1 MDQPTRILM
10 FDILSKGGWE
20 GPLSFCQ
27 VLRGEDDYYQLVR
40 SELKTFLYVCRRMN
54 LCKQEVVFLHRRI
67 STNAENVFLHLFHFL
82 WQLYVSIVSSA
93 EISIFSLFSE
103 FCKQQIV
110 APLLYS
116 RIICICTF
124 LTQPLPSSVNSL
136 SSPFTKA
143 IASGSV

>member
-1 MDQPTRILM
+1 MDQHTRILM

-67 STNAENVFLHLFHFL
+67 YPNVQNVFLHLVHFFWL
-82 WQLYVSIVSSA
+82 FFVSSGG
-93 EISIFSLFSE
+93 ISVFSLFSILR
-103 FCKQQIV
+103 KQQRQ
-110 APLLYS
+110 LG
-116 RIICICTF
+116 
-124 LTQPLPSSVNSL
+124 SSV
-136 SSPFTKA
+136 F
-143 IASGSV
+143 